1 MKSYHII
8 LLGWSHENAPIDF
21 RDKLT
26 LNREESESC
35 IRNLRDNES
44 LSEFAILSTCNRTE
58 FYGLSASINNFRE
71 IILSYYQKERGLI
84 ITEADPSPRFLL
96 DEDAILHLFAVAA
109 GMKSMVLGENQILA
123 QIKSALEILQ
133 QQDKKS
139 PVLHRLFQ
147 DAIRAGKAVR
157 SETALCEGAVSV
169 SYAAV
174 ELGKKIFRNFE
185 KRNILLIG
193 AGETA
198 ELTALHFQKNGG
210 KSFMIVNRNLENR
223 NRLANALNGQGYSL
237 EDLPDILPM
246 ADVVVTATG
255 SDQYLLNS
263 ELLKHALKK
272 RRYAPILLLDISSPR
287 AIDPA
292 IRKIEDLFLYDIDD
306 LQNVVDE
313 NLSRRRA
320 ELPAAAA
327 VTKKIAGEFAAW
339 WKTLAVVPTISSLN
353 SYFRSI
359 AEQELEKFRNRSN
372 AESLETARLLS
383 NSIIKKLLH
392 HPIQELRK
400 MTNGE
405 VVDFEMI
412 RTVRAIFH
420 LDDIKPD
427 EKERANDSK

>member
-8 LLGWSHENAPIDF
+8 FLGWSHENAPIDF
-21 RDKLT
+21 RDKIS
-26 LNREESESC
+26 LNREDSENC
-35 IRNLRDNES
+35 ISSLRDGDS
-44 LSEFAILSTCNRTE
+44 LVELAVLSTCNRTE
-58 FYGLSASINNFRE
+58 FYGLSPSLNNFRE
-71 IILSYYQKERGLI
+71 KIHRYYQIVRKLKI
-84 ITEADPSPRFLL
+84 SDSDPVPRFLL
-96 DEDAILHLFAVAA
+96 DEDAILHLFAVAG

-123 QIKSALEILQ
+123 QIKSSLEILQ
-133 QQDKKS
+133 AQDKKS

-210 KSFMIVNRNLENR
+210 KSFMIANRSEENR
-223 NRLANALNGQGYSL
+223 ERLAEMLNGKGYAL
-237 EDLPDILPM
+237 EALPDILPT

-263 ELLKHALKK
+263 EILKRALKK

-292 IRKIEDLFLYDIDD
+292 VRKIEDLFLYDIDD

-320 ELPAAAA
+320 ELPAAKT
-327 VTKKIAGEFAAW
+327 VTERIAGEFTAW
-339 WKTLAVVPTISSLN
+339 WKTLAVVPTISGLN
-353 SYFRSI
+353 SYFRSV
-359 AEQELEKFRNRSN
+359 AEQELEKFSN
-372 AESLETARLLS
+372 KRDEATLETARIIS

-392 HPIQELRK
+392 HPIQELRE

-405 VVDFEMI
+405 AIDFEMI
-412 RTVRAIFH
+412 RTIRAIFH
-420 LDDIKPD
+420 LDEFDP
-427 EKERANDSK
+427 ENNERTNNAK

>member
-21 RDKLT
+21 RDKVS
-26 LNREESESC
+26 LNRDESELC
-35 IRNLRDNES
+35 IAKLRNDDS
-44 LSEFAILSTCNRTE
+44 LLEMAILSTCNRTE
-58 FYGLSASINNFRE
+58 FYGLAPSLSHFRE
-71 IILSYYQKERGLI
+71 KIVSYYQNERSLT
-84 ITEADPSPRFLL
+84 ITDSDPTPRFLL

-147 DAIRAGKAVR
+147 DAIRTGKAVR
-157 SETALCEGAVSV
+157 SDTALCEGAVSI

-174 ELGKKIFRNFE
+174 ELGKKIFRNFD

-210 KSFMIVNRNLENR
+210 KNFMIANRSQEKR
-223 NRLANALNGQGYSL
+223 DKLAELLNGKGYPL
-237 EDLPDILPM
+237 EALPEILPT

-255 SDQYLLNS
+255 SEGYLLNS
-263 ELLKHALKK
+263 EILKHALKK

-292 IRKIEDLFLYDIDD
+292 VRKIEDLFLYDIDD

-320 ELPAAAA
+320 ELPAATA
-327 VTKKIAGEFAAW
+327 VTERIAGEFAAW
-339 WKTLAVVPTISSLN
+339 WKTLAVVPTISGLSE
-353 SYFRSI
+353 YFKTV
-359 AEQELEKFRNRSN
+359 AEQELAKYRNRSD
-372 AESLETARLLS
+372 AESLETARIIS
-383 NSIIKKLLH
+383 NGIVKKLLH
-392 HPIQELRK
+392 YPIQELRE

-405 VVDFEMI
+405 AIDFEMI
-412 RTVRAIFH
+412 NMIRTLFH
-420 LDDIKPD
+420 LDDFNN
-427 EKERANDSK
+427 KESANDSK